1 MSKNRFSKQERWTNK
16 LM

>member
-1 MSKNRFSKQERWTNK
+1 MNKKTFSKQERWTNK